1 MKRIVL
7 YLVALFVVS
16 SLSAVDIVTLTV
28 NGQGA
33 TKEIATSNALRS
45 AIEQTFG
52 VFVSAN
58 TAIVNDE
65 LIKDEIATV
74 SSGNIQKYTEEA
86 CVNLP
91 NGEVAV
97 TLSATVSISKLVTYA
112 KSHGSSAEFAGQ
124 TLAMN
129 VKLKELN
136 KQNEEKVLQHTISQL
151 WQLTPHLFDWEISIT
166 EPQLTDDGAHY
177 AIKTSV
183 TAKST
188 EASHSFYDIVKG
200 TLKSLSL
207 TSEEIREY
215 DNINLPYKYVQLD
228 SYDEN
233 NQYPSFYY
241 LRSDASVSFMNEVR
255 RMVEAATTSFIV
267 VEKGNSKNVH
277 TFKVGKHGQN
287 SDSWNIS
294 RDLSCISPDLC
305 YEEGYYWNE
314 LRPLVKFS
322 GGQSLHTM
330 IYNFSKYRITKTK
343 DKKSKELTIR
353 QKEIFTYDTGTFY
366 IKKED
371 IATCMGF
378 EVIVEPKYHVD
389 IDNKVVIWID
399 DNNAIVK
406 DLKDN
411 WFLTDKYCVKKE
423 KLPYNDIFK
432 YRDADFVFAYS
443 WDKNKMLILDKQ
455 LNIIENS
462 KNLVIPDG
470 IRIIAANKFSDCE
483 SLVSV
488 TIPNSVEIIEGGAF
502 SNCRGITSIT
512 IPESVKKIDDEAFR
526 GCTSLKT
533 INFSGDCEIAF
544 TAFKSCS
551 SLKEVIVIHNELM
564 SFYYY
569 GGSGNSGYVLPKGT
583 TISVPRSA
591 ISKYHDYSRKF
602 TKNDY
607 FLKYFNIVPHDD

>member
-16 SLSAVDIVTLTV
+16 SLSAVDVVTLTV

-33 TKEIATSNALRS
+33 TKEIATANALRS

-136 KQNEEKVLQHTISQL
+136 KQNEEKVLQHAISQL

-166 EPQLTDDGAHY
+166 DPQLTDDGAHY

-207 TSEEIREY
+207 TSKEIEEY

-228 SYDEN
+228 SYDES
-233 NQYPSFYY
+233 NQYPSGYY
-241 LRSDASVSFMNEVR
+241 LRSDASFSFMNEVR

-267 VEKGNSKNVH
+267 VEKGDSKNAH
-277 TFKVGKHGQN
+277 TFKVGKQN
-287 SDSWNIS
+287 SDLWNSS
-294 RDLSCISPDLC
+294 RDLSSISPDLC

-322 GGQSLHTM
+322 GETLK

-343 DKKSKELTIR
+343 DKKSKELIIR
-353 QKEIFTYDTGTFY
+353 PKEIFTYDTGVFY

-378 EVIVEPKYHVD
+378 EVIVEPKYPVD
-389 IDNKVVIWID
+389 IDSKAVIWID
-399 DNNAIVK
+399 DNIAIVK
-406 DLKDN
+406 DLEGN
-411 WFLTDKYCVKKE
+411 WFLTDKYCVIKDE
-423 KLPYNDIFK
+423 LPCSDIFK
-432 YRDADFVFAYS
+432 YRDTDFIFAHL

-455 LNIIENS
+455 LNVIENS
-462 KNLVIPDG
+462 INLVIPDG
-470 IRIIAANKFSDCE
+470 IRIIAAGKFSDCE
-483 SLVSV
+483 SLANV
-488 TIPNSVEIIEGGAF
+488 TIPNSVEIIEDGAF
-502 SNCRGITSIT
+502 SNCKGITSIT
-512 IPESVKKIDDEAFR
+512 IPESVKKIKGGAFR

-533 INFSGDCEIAF
+533 INFSGDCDIAL
-544 TAFKSCS
+544 TAFESCS
-551 SLKEVIVIHNELM
+551 SLKEVIVKHNKLM
-564 SFYYY
+564 NFYYF
-569 GGSGNSGYVLPKGT
+569 GGNGNSGFVLPKGT

-591 ISKYHDYSRKF
+591 ISKYHDYSREF

-607 FLKYFNIVPHDD
+607 FLKHFNVVPHDD